1 MEKEGFVS
9 VWAVCGFTDDEL
21 EEYTEYDYE
30 NECPSRFCVENGIN
44 EDEID
49 EDFIEKAVY
58 DGIFTDAAELLA
70 DCSYSGS
77 FVSAFAGRKLPG
89 NCIGMIIVYDYE
101 HNSNTA
107 DNPDVVFLGTAVYKK
122 L

>member
-9 VWAVCGFTDDEL
+9 VWAVCGFTEDEL

-58 DGIFTDAAELLA
+58 DRIFIDAAELLA
-70 DCSYSGS
+70 DCSYSGN
-77 FVSAFAGRKLPG
+77 FVSTFAGRKLPE
-89 NCIGMIIVYDYE
+89 NCNGMIIVYDYE
-101 HNSNTA
+101 HIGITA
-107 DNPDVVFLGTAVYKK
+107 ENPDVVFLGTAVYKK